1 MANEFIPRL
10 TIRDASDEAL
20 IFAALVDFAHKSAAG
35 LAFDLKHLPALRRTV
50 ELLEAVKDSGIQRV
64 ANETFGP
71 VPSDE
76 EIAEELRNL
85 GNE

>member
-1 MANEFIPRL
+1 MASEFTPRL

-35 LAFDLKHLPALRRTV
+35 LSVDIGQLPTLRRVT
-50 ELLEAVKDSGIQRV
+50 ELLECVRDNALGRA
-64 ANETFGP
+64 ANEEFGP
-71 VPSDE
+71 IPSDE

-85 GNE
+85 GE